1 MRQFPIFTPNEV
13 THFEAIYKQ
22 EHQCSDVEMVEIAAS
37 CLCESILEHHLLTR
51 EDVILFLVGPGFNG
65 LDALVLAFQLNTL
78 GYSTDIYLP
87 LGKSLSH
94 LLPEPILNFLSE
106 HQVPNLELSK
116 YSVVIDGVFGHQLR
130 GELPQNIESQLN
142 EINQSNLK
150 VISIDFPSGLS
161 ATTGIASKDTLQ
173 ADFTL
178 ACDVYKPG
186 HFLQDAKDYCGTLYL
201 VPMGFITGHVSKKQV
216 VFLSEDDSKLPKR
229 LENTHKYHHG
239 NVLVI
244 GGSEGFLG
252 APVLSSHAAL
262 RSGAGLVSM
271 AIPNTLM
278 NHHTNLVPDV
288 MKWGIHNEADL
299 DTLCEKK
306 DAFLFGPGLGKNPNL
321 SEKSLLRILT
331 KHKPTVIDA
340 DGLILLKPLLDQ
352 GIDTSHVIITPHA
365 KEFCQLFDVSM
376 EDVKTRLLEVL
387 SSIQSFHGV
396 LLLKG
401 PTTLVK
407 YQDNIY
413 FFPIGHAG
421 MAKAGFGDVLAGII
435 LSMIAKYPLWEGF
448 VKALALFHFKGLEA
462 KLEFGEHAMMAS
474 DLMDKMK
481 NL

>member
-1 MRQFPIFTPNEV
+1 MRQFPILSPNQVLQME
-13 THFEAIYKQ
+13 TIFKAEQH
-22 EHQCSDVEMVEIAAS
+22 CSDVEMVEIAAS
-37 CLCESILEHHLLTR
+37 RLQETILEDHLVSKDDSL
-51 EDVILFLVGPGFNG
+51 LFLVGPGFNG

-94 LLPEPILNFLSE
+94 LLSEPIQVFLIE

-116 YSVVIDGVFGHQLR
+116 YHVIIDGVFGHQVR
-130 GELPQNIESQLN
+130 GELPKNIESLFY
-142 EINQSNLK
+142 EINQSHLK
-150 VISIDFPSGLS
+150 VISIDLPSGLS
-161 ATTGIASKDTLQ
+161 ASNGMACNHTLQ
-173 ADFTL
+173 ADITL
-178 ACDVYKPG
+178 VCDVYKPG
-186 HFLQDAKDYCGTLYL
+186 HFLQDAKDYCGTLYV
-201 VPMGFITGHVSKKQV
+201 VPMGFITGHVSHLQV
-216 VFLSEDDSKLPKR
+216 VFFSVDDAKLPKR
-229 LENTHKYHHG
+229 LENTHKYNHG
-239 NVLVI
+239 HVFII
-244 GGSEGFLG
+244 GGSVGLLG

-271 AIPNTLM
+271 AIPHALM

-288 MKWGIHNEADL
+288 MKWGILNEAQL
-299 DTLCEKK
+299 ETLCDKK
-306 DAFLFGPGLGKNPNL
+306 DAFLFGPGLGKNPNIT
-321 SEKSLLRILT
+321 EKSLLRIIL

-340 DGLILLKPLLDQ
+340 DGLLLLKPLLDQ
-352 GIDTSHVIITPHA
+352 GIDTSNIIITPHA

-376 EDVKTRLLEVL
+376 EDVRNHPLEVL
-387 SSIQSFHGV
+387 SSIQSFHGI

-407 YQDNIY
+407 FQDNIY

-448 VKALALFHFKGLEA
+448 TKALALFHFKGLEA
-462 KLEFGEHAMMAS
+462 KQEYGEHAMIAS
-474 DLMDKMK
+474 DLINQMK